1 MLLDSAVT
9 GKAICM
15 NKLTNTL
22 VFFFWALAFV
32 CVGLMFWGILEL
44 SRIS

>member
-1 MLLDSAVT
+1 
-9 GKAICM
+9 M

-32 CVGLMFWGILEL
+32 CVGLMFWGILESEFL
-44 SRIS
+44 DSAVTGE